1 MSELLAPAGNIEALE
16 AAIGEGAD
24 AVYLGLKSFNARVRS
39 SNFAWNQFE
48 ATVQSLHRQ
57 NKKIYVTVNT
67 VSEERDLERLYR
79 FLGYLNRIGPDGLI
93 VQDFGVVRMCQE
105 FFPDLE
111 LHGSTQMNVESA
123 AGVNLLSKAGLK
135 RVVVARELGLES
147 FLVLDDDYYY
157 FGHRGESGAKKTMR
171 LDEVFGYFI
180 GFLKSTPTKCIA
192 FSQGGDHIGGWDGSV
207 LAKRKMMNSFFCL
220 TSRPFKFYGMMNDD
234 VNAYLRN
241 GSVGD
246 LYFTYMNFQL
256 DQTDTQKNSGGLTE
270 SYKLSGTYVKSFYSI
285 MIAPSVTRIRLMGES
300 GKRMHH
306 SIAWEN
312 ACPCIISENF
322 KK

>member
-1 MSELLAPAGNIEALE
+1 MSIEGFACLIISHGRPRLNMTEKLLRCCGYTGRIVYVVDDQDKMLEEYYDEHGHDSVYCFSKRFHAYKSDRMDNFDNMNATLFSRNI
-16 AAIGEGAD
+16 
-24 AVYLGLKSFNARVRS
+24 
-39 SNFAWNQFE
+39 AW
-48 ATVQSLHRQ
+48 
-57 NKKIYVTVNT
+57 
-67 VSEERDLERLYR
+67 D
-79 FLGYLNRIGPDGLI
+79 
-93 VQDFGVVRMCQE
+93 
-105 FFPDLE
+105 
-111 LHGSTQMNVESA
+111 
-123 AGVNLLSKAGLK
+123 
-135 RVVVARELGLES
+135 VARELGLES

-157 FGHRGESGAKKTMR
+157 FGHRGESGAKKTTR

-180 GFLKSTPTKCIA
+180 EFLKSTPTKCIA
-192 FSQGGDHIGGWDGSV
+192 FSQGGDHIGGWDGSI

-256 DQTDTQKNSGGLTE
+256 DQTDTQKNSGGLTT

-285 MIAPSVTRIRLMGES
+285 MIAPSVTKIRLMGES